1 MRSEDRLEYLLV
13 AIGGSIG
20 AVFRYFISKMF
31 NSLFPFSYLPLG
43 TIVVNTTGSF
53 FLSLMMFASL
63 EKVPVSK
70 EVILFFGTGLLGAFT
85 TFSTFTYETLSL
97 IEESPARGVVY
108 MLTNLLLSFTGAYFG
123 MILGR
128 GKI

>member
-20 AVFRYFISKMF
+20 AIFRYFVSRVV

-53 FLSLMMFASL
+53 FLSYD
-63 EKVPVSK
+63 VR
-70 EVILFFGTGLLGAFT
+70 
-85 TFSTFTYETLSL
+85 LS
-97 IEESPARGVVY
+97 
-108 MLTNLLLSFTGAYFG
+108 
-123 MILGR
+123 
-128 GKI
+128 

>member
-20 AVFRYFISKMF
+20 AIFRYFVSRVV

-53 FLSLMMFASL
+53 FLSLMFASL
-63 EKVPVSK
+63 EKVPLSK
-70 EVILFFGTGLLGAFT
+70 EAILFFGTGLLGAFT

-108 MLTNLLLSFTGAYFG
+108 MLTSLILSFTGAYFG

-128 GKI
+128 GKV